1 MTLSAST
8 SSRRSQSPVN
18 IWPGFVDALAALL
31 IIVIF
36 LLMVFVISQFYLQN
50 TLSGREKA
58 LDSLTQQVSEL
69 AELLSLERQ
78 ANSDLNLSIEQ
89 LSAQL
94 QSSLG
99 EKDRMEATIGELT
112 SALRESEQSVTS
124 LIGDLEGA
132 SQQMESLQERLIE
145 EQRRNAEA
153 LADMESRYQEG
164 ESALMQERELTRKQ
178 RDALDLLNQQIAA
191 MRDQLATLNQALE
204 AAERKDEDNRVKISD
219 LGKRLN
225 VALAGKV
232 QELAKYRSEFFG
244 KLREVLGDRKD
255 IRVVGDRFVFQSEV
269 LFDSGSDALGLE
281 GQVQL
286 DRLARTLLEI
296 AATIPEGLDW
306 ILRIDGH
313 TDLVPISNERFRSN
327 WELSSARAISVVKF
341 LVKAGIPANRLAA
354 TGFGEFSPLDPQ
366 KDEIAFRRN
375 RRIEVKLTQR

>member
-1 MTLSAST
+1 MTLTA
-8 SSRRSQSPVN
+8 SSRRSRSPVN

-58 LDSLTQQVSEL
+58 LDSLSQQVSEL

-78 ANSDLNLSIEQ
+78 ANVDLNISIEQ
-89 LSAQL
+89 LSTQL

-112 SALRESEQSVTS
+112 SALRVNKETVAS
-124 LIGDLEGA
+124 LKGDLESTDRRMA
-132 SQQMESLQERLIE
+132 SLQERLIE
-145 EQRRNAEA
+145 EQRRNSEA
-153 LADMESRYQEG
+153 LANMESRYRRS
-164 ESALMQERELTRKQ
+164 ESALTQERDLTRKQ
-178 RDALDLLNQQIAA
+178 RDSLDLLNQQIAA
-191 MRDQLATLNQALE
+191 IRDQLAILNEALE
-204 AAERKDEDNRVKISD
+204 AVERKDKENLVKIAD

-225 VALAGKV
+225 VALAGRV

-244 KLREVLGDRKD
+244 RLREVLGDRKD

-296 AATIPEGLDW
+296 AATIPEDLDW

-313 TDLVPISNERFRSN
+313 TDLVPINNERFRSN
-327 WELSSARAISVVKF
+327 WELSAARAISVVKF

-354 TGFGEFSPLDPQ
+354 AGFGEFSPLDPQ

-375 RRIEVKLTQR
+375 RRIEIKLTQR

>member
-204 AAERKDEDNRVKISD
+204 AAERKDEENEVKISD

-375 RRIEVKLTQR
+375 RRIEVTLTQR

>member
-1 MTLSAST
+1 MTLTA
-8 SSRRSQSPVN
+8 SSRRSRSPVN

-36 LLMVFVISQFYLQN
+36 LLMVFVLSQFYLQN

-78 ANSDLNLSIEQ
+78 ANADLNLSIEQ

-99 EKDRMEATIGELT
+99 EKDRMETTIGELT
-112 SALRESEQSVTS
+112 SALRESKQSVTS
-124 LIGDLEGA
+124 LIGDLEGTNR
-132 SQQMESLQERLIE
+132 QMASLQERLIE
-145 EQRRNAEA
+145 EQQHNAEA
-153 LADMESRYQEG
+153 LADMESRHR
-164 ESALMQERELTRKQ
+164 ESKSMLAQERELTRKQ

-191 MRDQLATLNQALE
+191 MRSQLVALNEALE
-204 AAERKDEDNRVKISD
+204 AAEKKDEENQVKISN

-244 KLREVLGDRKD
+244 RLREVLGERKD

-286 DRLARTLLEI
+286 DRLAETLLEI
-296 AATIPEGLDW
+296 AVTIPEGLDW

-327 WELSSARAISVVKF
+327 WELSAARAISVVKF
-341 LVKAGIPANRLAA
+341 LVEVGIPANRLAA

-375 RRIEVKLTQR
+375 RRIEIKLTQH

>member
-1 MTLSAST
+1 MTLTA
-8 SSRRSQSPVN
+8 SSRRSRSPVN

-36 LLMVFVISQFYLQN
+36 LLMVFVLSQFYLQN

-78 ANSDLNLSIEQ
+78 ANADLNLSIEQ

-99 EKDRMEATIGELT
+99 EKDRMETTIGELT
-112 SALRESEQSVTS
+112 SSLRESKQSVTS
-124 LIGDLEGA
+124 LIGDLEGTN
-132 SQQMESLQERLIE
+132 QQMASLQERLIE
-145 EQRRNAEA
+145 EQQHNAEA
-153 LADMESRYQEG
+153 LADMESRHR
-164 ESALMQERELTRKQ
+164 ESKSMLAQERELTGKQ

-191 MRDQLATLNQALE
+191 MRSQLVALNEALE
-204 AAERKDEDNRVKISD
+204 AAEKKDEENQVKISN

-244 KLREVLGDRKD
+244 RLREVLGERKD

-286 DRLARTLLEI
+286 DRLAETLLEI
-296 AATIPEGLDW
+296 AVTIPEGLDW

-327 WELSSARAISVVKF
+327 WELSAARAISVVKF

-375 RRIEVKLTQR
+375 RRIEIKLTQH

>member
-1 MTLSAST
+1 MTLTA
-8 SSRRSQSPVN
+8 SSRRSRSPVN

-36 LLMVFVISQFYLQN
+36 LLMVFVLSQFYLQN

-58 LDSLTQQVSEL
+58 LDNLTQQVSEL

-78 ANSDLNLSIEQ
+78 ANADLNLSIEQ

-99 EKDRMEATIGELT
+99 EKDRMETTIGELT
-112 SALRESEQSVTS
+112 SSLRESKQSVTS
-124 LIGDLEGA
+124 LIGDLEGTN
-132 SQQMESLQERLIE
+132 QQMASLQERLIE
-145 EQRRNAEA
+145 EQQHNAEA
-153 LADMESRYQEG
+153 LADMESRHR
-164 ESALMQERELTRKQ
+164 ESKSMLAQERELTRKQ

-191 MRDQLATLNQALE
+191 MRSQLVALNEALE
-204 AAERKDEDNRVKISD
+204 AAEKKDEENQVKISN

-244 KLREVLGDRKD
+244 RLREVLGERKD
-255 IRVVGDRFVFQSEV
+255 VRVVGDRFVFQSEV

-286 DRLARTLLEI
+286 DRLAETLLEI
-296 AATIPEGLDW
+296 AVTIPEGLDW

-327 WELSSARAISVVKF
+327 WELSAARAISVVKF

-375 RRIEVKLTQR
+375 RRIEIKLTQH

>member
-1 MTLSAST
+1 MTLTA
-8 SSRRSQSPVN
+8 SSRRSRSPVN

-36 LLMVFVISQFYLQN
+36 LLMVFVLSQFYLQN

-78 ANSDLNLSIEQ
+78 ANADLNLSIEQ

-99 EKDRMEATIGELT
+99 EKDRMETTIGELT
-112 SALRESEQSVTS
+112 SSLRESKQSVTS
-124 LIGDLEGA
+124 LIGDLEGTN
-132 SQQMESLQERLIE
+132 QQMASLQERLIE
-145 EQRRNAEA
+145 EQQHNAEA
-153 LADMESRYQEG
+153 LADMESRHR
-164 ESALMQERELTRKQ
+164 ESKSMLAQERELTRKQ

-191 MRDQLATLNQALE
+191 MRSQLMALNEALE
-204 AAERKDEDNRVKISD
+204 AAEKKDEENQVKISN

-244 KLREVLGDRKD
+244 RLREVLGERKD

-286 DRLARTLLEI
+286 DRLAETLLEI
-296 AATIPEGLDW
+296 AVTIPEGLDW

-327 WELSSARAISVVKF
+327 WELSAARAISVVKF

-375 RRIEVKLTQR
+375 RRIEIKLTQH

>member
-1 MTLSAST
+1 MTLTA
-8 SSRRSQSPVN
+8 SSRRSRSPVN

-36 LLMVFVISQFYLQN
+36 LLMVFVLSQFYLQN

-78 ANSDLNLSIEQ
+78 ANADLNLSIEQ

-99 EKDRMEATIGELT
+99 EKDRMETTIGELT
-112 SALRESEQSVTS
+112 SSLRESKQSVTS
-124 LIGDLEGA
+124 LIGDLEGTN
-132 SQQMESLQERLIE
+132 QQMASLQERLIE
-145 EQRRNAEA
+145 EQQHNAEA
-153 LADMESRYQEG
+153 LADMESRHR
-164 ESALMQERELTRKQ
+164 ESKSMLAQERELTRKQ

-191 MRDQLATLNQALE
+191 MRSQLVALNEALE
-204 AAERKDEDNRVKISD
+204 AAEKKDEENQVKISN

-244 KLREVLGDRKD
+244 RLREVLGERKD

-269 LFDSGSDALGLE
+269 LFDSGADALGLE

-286 DRLARTLLEI
+286 DRLAETLLEI
-296 AATIPEGLDW
+296 AVTIPEGLDW

-327 WELSSARAISVVKF
+327 WELSAARAISVVKF

-375 RRIEVKLTQR
+375 RRIEIKLTQH

>member
-1 MTLSAST
+1 MTLTA
-8 SSRRSQSPVN
+8 SSRRSRSPVN

-36 LLMVFVISQFYLQN
+36 LLMVFVLSQFYLQN

-78 ANSDLNLSIEQ
+78 ANADLNLSIEQ

-99 EKDRMEATIGELT
+99 EKDRMETTIGELT
-112 SALRESEQSVTS
+112 SSLLESKQSVTS
-124 LIGDLEGA
+124 LIGDLEGTN
-132 SQQMESLQERLIE
+132 QQMASLQERLIE
-145 EQRRNAEA
+145 EQQHNAEA
-153 LADMESRYQEG
+153 LADMESRHR
-164 ESALMQERELTRKQ
+164 ESKSMLAQERELTRKQ

-191 MRDQLATLNQALE
+191 MRSQLVALNEALE
-204 AAERKDEDNRVKISD
+204 AAEKKDEENQVKISN

-244 KLREVLGDRKD
+244 RLREVLGERKD

-286 DRLARTLLEI
+286 DRLAETLLEI
-296 AATIPEGLDW
+296 AVTIPEGLDW

-327 WELSSARAISVVKF
+327 WELSAARAISVVKF

-375 RRIEVKLTQR
+375 RRIEIKLTQH

>member
-1 MTLSAST
+1 MTLTA
-8 SSRRSQSPVN
+8 SSRRSRSPVN

-36 LLMVFVISQFYLQN
+36 LLMVFVLSQFYLQN

-78 ANSDLNLSIEQ
+78 ANADLNLSIEQ

-99 EKDRMEATIGELT
+99 EKDRMETTIGELT
-112 SALRESEQSVTS
+112 SALRESKQSVTS
-124 LIGDLEGA
+124 LTGDLEGTN
-132 SQQMESLQERLIE
+132 QQMASLQERLIE
-145 EQRRNAEA
+145 EQQHNAEA
-153 LADMESRYQEG
+153 LADMESRHR
-164 ESALMQERELTRKQ
+164 ESKSMLAQERELTRKQ

-191 MRDQLATLNQALE
+191 MRSQLVALNEALE
-204 AAERKDEDNRVKISD
+204 AAEKKDEENQVKISN

-244 KLREVLGDRKD
+244 RLREVLGERKD

-286 DRLARTLLEI
+286 DRLAETLLEI

-327 WELSSARAISVVKF
+327 WELSAARAISVVKF
-341 LVKAGIPANRLAA
+341 LVEVGIPANRLAA

-375 RRIEVKLTQR
+375 RRIEIKLTQH

>member
-1 MTLSAST
+1 MTLTA
-8 SSRRSQSPVN
+8 SSRRSRSPVN

-36 LLMVFVISQFYLQN
+36 LLMVFVLSQFYLQN

-78 ANSDLNLSIEQ
+78 ANADLNLSIEQ

-99 EKDRMEATIGELT
+99 EKDRMETTIGELT
-112 SALRESEQSVTS
+112 SSLRESKQSVTS
-124 LIGDLEGA
+124 LIGDLEGTN
-132 SQQMESLQERLIE
+132 QQMASLQERLIE
-145 EQRRNAEA
+145 EQQHNAEA
-153 LADMESRYQEG
+153 LADMESRHR
-164 ESALMQERELTRKQ
+164 ESKSMLAQERELTRKQ

-191 MRDQLATLNQALE
+191 MRSQLVALNEALE
-204 AAERKDEDNRVKISD
+204 AAEKKDEENQVKISN

-244 KLREVLGDRKD
+244 RLREVLGERKD
-255 IRVVGDRFVFQSEV
+255 VRVVGDRFVFQSEV

-286 DRLARTLLEI
+286 DRLAETLLEI
-296 AATIPEGLDW
+296 AVTIPEGLDW

-327 WELSSARAISVVKF
+327 WELSAARAISVVKF
-341 LVKAGIPANRLAA
+341 LVKVGIPANRLAA

-375 RRIEVKLTQR
+375 RRIEIKLTQH

>member
-1 MTLSAST
+1 MTLT
-8 SSRRSQSPVN
+8 SLSRRSRPPIN

-50 TLSGREKA
+50 TLLGREKA
-58 LDSLTQQVSEL
+58 LDNMAQQVSEL

-78 ANSDLNLSIEQ
+78 ANVDLNLSIEQ
-89 LSAQL
+89 LSGQL

-99 EKDRMEATIGELT
+99 EKDGMEAAIGELT
-112 SALRESEQSVTS
+112 LALQESEQSIAS
-124 LIGDLEGA
+124 MKGDLENTGQRMA
-132 SQQMESLQERLIE
+132 SLQETLIE
-145 EQRRNAEA
+145 EQRRNSEA
-153 LADMESRYQEG
+153 LADMQSRYQESK
-164 ESALMQERELTRKQ
+164 SALVQERELTGKQ
-178 RDALDLLNQQIAA
+178 RDTLDLLNQQIAA
-191 MRDQLATLNQALE
+191 IRNQLAALNEALE
-204 AAERKDEDNRVKISD
+204 TAERKDEENQVKISD

-244 KLREVLGDRKD
+244 RLREVLGDRKD

-269 LFDSGSDALGLE
+269 LFDSGSDALALE

-296 AATIPEGLDW
+296 AATIPESLDW

-313 TDLVPISNERFRSN
+313 TDLVRINNERFRSN

-341 LVKAGIPANRLAA
+341 LVKAGIPPNRLAA
-354 TGFGEFSPLDPQ
+354 TGFGEFSPLDQ
-366 KDEIAFRRN
+366 KKDANAFRRN

>member
-1 MTLSAST
+1 MTLTA
-8 SSRRSQSPVN
+8 SSRRSRSPVN

-36 LLMVFVISQFYLQN
+36 LLMVFVLSQFYLQN

-78 ANSDLNLSIEQ
+78 ANADLNLSIEQ

-99 EKDRMEATIGELT
+99 EKDRMETTIGELT
-112 SALRESEQSVTS
+112 SALRKSKQSVTS
-124 LIGDLEGA
+124 LIGDLEGTN
-132 SQQMESLQERLIE
+132 QQMASLQERLIE
-145 EQRRNAEA
+145 EQQHNAEA
-153 LADMESRYQEG
+153 LADMESRHR
-164 ESALMQERELTRKQ
+164 ESKSMLAQERELTRKQ

-191 MRDQLATLNQALE
+191 MRSQLVALNEALE
-204 AAERKDEDNRVKISD
+204 AAEKKDEENQVKISN

-244 KLREVLGDRKD
+244 RLREVLGERKD

-286 DRLARTLLEI
+286 DRLAETLLEI
-296 AATIPEGLDW
+296 AVTIPEGLDW

-327 WELSSARAISVVKF
+327 WELSAARAISVVKF

-375 RRIEVKLTQR
+375 RRIEIKLTQH

>member
-1 MTLSAST
+1 MTLPA
-8 SSRRSQSPVN
+8 SSRRSRSPVN

-36 LLMVFVISQFYLQN
+36 LLMVFVLSQFYLQN

-78 ANSDLNLSIEQ
+78 ANADLNLSIEQ

-99 EKDRMEATIGELT
+99 EKDRMETTIGELT
-112 SALRESEQSVTS
+112 SSLRESKQSVTS
-124 LIGDLEGA
+124 LIGDLEGTN
-132 SQQMESLQERLIE
+132 QQMASLQERLIE
-145 EQRRNAEA
+145 EQQHNAEA
-153 LADMESRYQEG
+153 LADMESRHR
-164 ESALMQERELTRKQ
+164 ESKSMLAQERELTGKQ

-191 MRDQLATLNQALE
+191 MRSQLVALNEALE
-204 AAERKDEDNRVKISD
+204 AAEKKDEENQVKISN

-244 KLREVLGDRKD
+244 RLREVLGERKD

-269 LFDSGSDALGLE
+269 LFDSGADALGLE

-286 DRLARTLLEI
+286 DRLAETLLEI
-296 AATIPEGLDW
+296 AVTIPEGLDW

-327 WELSSARAISVVKF
+327 WELSAARAISVVKF

-375 RRIEVKLTQR
+375 RRIEIKLTQH

>member
-1 MTLSAST
+1 MTST
-8 SSRRSQSPVN
+8 SLSRRSRPPIN

-50 TLSGREKA
+50 TLLGREKA
-58 LDSLTQQVSEL
+58 LDNMTQQVSEL

-78 ANSDLNLSIEQ
+78 ANVDLNLSIEQ
-89 LSAQL
+89 LSGQL

-99 EKDRMEATIGELT
+99 EKDRMEAAIGELT
-112 SALRESEQSVTS
+112 SALQESGQSVAS
-124 LIGDLEGA
+124 LKGDLENPGQRMA
-132 SQQMESLQERLIE
+132 SLQETLIE
-145 EQRRNAEA
+145 EQRRNSEA
-153 LADMESRYQEG
+153 LADMQSRYQESK
-164 ESALMQERELTRKQ
+164 SALVQERELTGKQ
-178 RDALDLLNQQIAA
+178 RDTLDLLNQQIAA
-191 MRDQLATLNQALE
+191 IRNQLAGLNEALE
-204 AAERKDEDNRVKISD
+204 AAERKDEENQVKISD

-244 KLREVLGDRKD
+244 RLREVLGDRKD

-269 LFDSGSDALGLE
+269 LFDSGSDALALE

-286 DRLARTLLEI
+286 DRLAQTLLEI
-296 AATIPEGLDW
+296 AATIPESLDW

-313 TDLVPISNERFRSN
+313 TDLVRINNERFRSN

-341 LVKAGIPANRLAA
+341 LVKAGIPPNRLAA
-354 TGFGEFSPLDPQ
+354 TGFGEFSPLAQQ
-366 KDEIAFRRN
+366 KDVNAFRRN
-375 RRIEVKLTQR
+375 RRIEIKLTQR

>member
-1 MTLSAST
+1 MGLTAF
-8 SSRRSQSPVN
+8 SRRSQSPVN

-36 LLMVFVISQFYLQN
+36 LLMVFVVSQFYLQN

-58 LDSLTQQVSEL
+58 LDSLTQQMSEL

-78 ANSDLNLSIEQ
+78 ANADLNLSIEQ
-89 LSAQL
+89 LSTQL

-132 SQQMESLQERLIE
+132 SRQMVSLQERLIE

-153 LADMESRYQEG
+153 LADMESRHREG

-191 MRDQLATLNQALE
+191 MRNQLASLNQALE
-204 AAERKDEDNRVKISD
+204 AAEKKDEENKVKISD

-244 KLREVLGDRKD
+244 RLREVLGDRKD

-281 GQVQL
+281 GQGQL
-286 DRLARTLLEI
+286 DQLAQTLLEI

-313 TDLVPISNERFRSN
+313 TDLVPINNERFHSN

-354 TGFGEFSPLDPQ
+354 TGFGEFSPLDLQ

-375 RRIEVKLTQR
+375 RRIEIKLTQR

>member
-1 MTLSAST
+1 MTLTA
-8 SSRRSQSPVN
+8 SSRRSRSPVN

-36 LLMVFVISQFYLQN
+36 LLMVFVLSQFYLQN

-78 ANSDLNLSIEQ
+78 ANADLNLSIEQ

-99 EKDRMEATIGELT
+99 EKDRMETTIGELT
-112 SALRESEQSVTS
+112 SALRESKQSVTS
-124 LIGDLEGA
+124 LTGDLEGTN
-132 SQQMESLQERLIE
+132 QQMASLQERLIE
-145 EQRRNAEA
+145 EQQHNAEA
-153 LADMESRYQEG
+153 LADMESRHR
-164 ESALMQERELTRKQ
+164 ESKSMLAQERELTRKQ

-191 MRDQLATLNQALE
+191 MRSQLVALNEALE
-204 AAERKDEDNRVKISD
+204 AAEKKDEENQVKISN

-244 KLREVLGDRKD
+244 RLREVLGERKD

-286 DRLARTLLEI
+286 DRLAETLLEI
-296 AATIPEGLDW
+296 AVTIPEGLDW

-327 WELSSARAISVVKF
+327 WELSAARAISVVKF

-375 RRIEVKLTQR
+375 RRIEIKLTQH

>member
-1 MTLSAST
+1 MTLTA
-8 SSRRSQSPVN
+8 SSRRSRSPVN

-36 LLMVFVISQFYLQN
+36 LLMVFVLSQFYLQN

-78 ANSDLNLSIEQ
+78 ANADLNLSIEQ

-99 EKDRMEATIGELT
+99 EKDRMETTIGELT
-112 SALRESEQSVTS
+112 SALRESKQSVTS
-124 LIGDLEGA
+124 LIGDLEGTNR
-132 SQQMESLQERLIE
+132 QMASLQERLIE
-145 EQRRNAEA
+145 EQQHNAEA
-153 LADMESRYQEG
+153 LADMESRHR
-164 ESALMQERELTRKQ
+164 ESKSMLAQERELTRKQ

-191 MRDQLATLNQALE
+191 MRSQLVALNEALE
-204 AAERKDEDNRVKISD
+204 AAEKKDEENQVKISN

-244 KLREVLGDRKD
+244 RLREVLGERKD

-286 DRLARTLLEI
+286 DRLAETLLEI

-327 WELSSARAISVVKF
+327 WELSAARAISVVKF

-375 RRIEVKLTQR
+375 RRIEIKLTQH

>member
-1 MTLSAST
+1 MTLT
-8 SSRRSQSPVN
+8 SLSRRSRSPIN

-50 TLSGREKA
+50 TLLGREKA
-58 LDSLTQQVSEL
+58 LDNMAQQMSEL

-78 ANSDLNLSIEQ
+78 ANVDLNLSIEQ
-89 LSAQL
+89 LSGQL

-99 EKDRMEATIGELT
+99 EKDRMEAAIGELT
-112 SALRESEQSVTS
+112 SALHESEQSVAS
-124 LIGDLEGA
+124 LKGNLENTGQRMA
-132 SQQMESLQERLIE
+132 SLQETLIE
-145 EQRRNAEA
+145 EQRRNSEA
-153 LADMESRYQEG
+153 LANMQSRYQESK
-164 ESALMQERELTRKQ
+164 SALVQERELTGKQ
-178 RDALDLLNQQIAA
+178 RDTLDLLNQQIAA
-191 MRDQLATLNQALE
+191 IRNQLAGLNEALE
-204 AAERKDEDNRVKISD
+204 AAERKDEKNQVRISD

-244 KLREVLGDRKD
+244 RLREVLGDRKD

-269 LFDSGSDALGLE
+269 LFDSGSDALALE

-296 AATIPEGLDW
+296 AATIPESLDW

-313 TDLVPISNERFRSN
+313 TDLVRINNERFRSN

-341 LVKAGIPANRLAA
+341 LVKAGIPPNRLAA
-354 TGFGEFSPLDPQ
+354 TGFGEFSPLDQ
-366 KDEIAFRRN
+366 KKDANAFRRN
-375 RRIEVKLTQR
+375 RRIEIKLTQR

>member
-1 MTLSAST
+1 MTLTA
-8 SSRRSQSPVN
+8 SSRRSRSPVN

-36 LLMVFVISQFYLQN
+36 LLMVFVLSQFYLQN

-78 ANSDLNLSIEQ
+78 ANADLNLSIEQ

-99 EKDRMEATIGELT
+99 EKDRMETTIGELT
-112 SALRESEQSVTS
+112 SSLRESKQSVTS
-124 LIGDLEGA
+124 LIGDLEGTN
-132 SQQMESLQERLIE
+132 QQMASLQERLIE
-145 EQRRNAEA
+145 EQQHNAEA
-153 LADMESRYQEG
+153 LADMESRHR
-164 ESALMQERELTRKQ
+164 ESKSMLAQERELTRKQ

-191 MRDQLATLNQALE
+191 MRSQLVALNEALE
-204 AAERKDEDNRVKISD
+204 AAEKKDEENQVKISN

-244 KLREVLGDRKD
+244 RLREVLGERKD

-286 DRLARTLLEI
+286 DRLAETLLEI
-296 AATIPEGLDW
+296 AVTIPEGLDW

-327 WELSSARAISVVKF
+327 WELSAARAISVVKF
-341 LVKAGIPANRLAA
+341 LVKVGIPANRLAA

-375 RRIEVKLTQR
+375 RRIEIKLTQH

>member
-1 MTLSAST
+1 MTLTA
-8 SSRRSQSPVN
+8 SSRRSRSPVN

-36 LLMVFVISQFYLQN
+36 LLMVFVLSQFYLQN

-78 ANSDLNLSIEQ
+78 ANADLNLSIEQ

-99 EKDRMEATIGELT
+99 EKDRMETTIGELT
-112 SALRESEQSVTS
+112 SSLRESKQSVTS
-124 LIGDLEGA
+124 LIGDLEGTN
-132 SQQMESLQERLIE
+132 QQMASLQERLIE
-145 EQRRNAEA
+145 EQQHNAEA
-153 LADMESRYQEG
+153 LADMESRHR
-164 ESALMQERELTRKQ
+164 ESKSMLAQERELTGKQ

-191 MRDQLATLNQALE
+191 MRSQLMALNEALE
-204 AAERKDEDNRVKISD
+204 AAEKKDEENQVKISN

-244 KLREVLGDRKD
+244 RLREVLGERKD

-286 DRLARTLLEI
+286 DRLAETLLEI
-296 AATIPEGLDW
+296 AVTIPEGLDW

-327 WELSSARAISVVKF
+327 WELSAARAISVVKF

-375 RRIEVKLTQR
+375 RRIEIKLTQH

>member
-1 MTLSAST
+1 MTLTA
-8 SSRRSQSPVN
+8 SSRRSRSPVN

-36 LLMVFVISQFYLQN
+36 LLMVFVLSQFYLQN

-78 ANSDLNLSIEQ
+78 ANADLNLSIEQ

-99 EKDRMEATIGELT
+99 EKDRMETTIGELT
-112 SALRESEQSVTS
+112 SSLRESKQSVTS
-124 LIGDLEGA
+124 LIGDLEGTN
-132 SQQMESLQERLIE
+132 QQMASLQERLIE
-145 EQRRNAEA
+145 EQQHNAEA
-153 LADMESRYQEG
+153 LADMESRHR
-164 ESALMQERELTRKQ
+164 ESKSMLAQERELTGKQ
-178 RDALDLLNQQIAA
+178 HDALDLLNQQIAA
-191 MRDQLATLNQALE
+191 MRSQLMALNEALE
-204 AAERKDEDNRVKISD
+204 AAEKKDEENQVKISN

-244 KLREVLGDRKD
+244 RLREVLGERKD

-286 DRLARTLLEI
+286 DRLAETLLEI
-296 AATIPEGLDW
+296 AVTIPEGLDW

-327 WELSSARAISVVKF
+327 WELSAARAISVVKF

-375 RRIEVKLTQR
+375 RRIEIKLTQH

>member
-1 MTLSAST
+1 MTLTAF
-8 SSRRSQSPVN
+8 SRRSQAPVN

-36 LLMVFVISQFYLQN
+36 LLMVFVVSQFYLQN

-132 SQQMESLQERLIE
+132 SRQMASLQERLIE

-153 LADMESRYQEG
+153 LADMESRHQEG
-164 ESALMQERELTRKQ
+164 ESALMRDRELTRKQ

-191 MRDQLATLNQALE
+191 MRNQLATLNQALE
-204 AAERKDEDNRVKISD
+204 AAERKDEENKVKISD

-244 KLREVLGDRKD
+244 KLREVLGERKD

-269 LFDSGSDALGLE
+269 LFDSGSDALGIE
-281 GQVQL
+281 GQGQL
-286 DRLARTLLEI
+286 EQLARTLLEI

-366 KDEIAFRRN
+366 KDEISFRRN
-375 RRIEVKLTQR
+375 RRIEIKLTQR

>member
-1 MTLSAST
+1 MTST
-8 SSRRSQSPVN
+8 SLSRRSRPPIN

-50 TLSGREKA
+50 TLLGREKA
-58 LDSLTQQVSEL
+58 LDNMTQQVSEL

-78 ANSDLNLSIEQ
+78 ANVDLNLSIEQ
-89 LSAQL
+89 LSSQL

-99 EKDRMEATIGELT
+99 EKDRMEAAISELT
-112 SALRESEQSVTS
+112 SALQESEQSVAS
-124 LIGDLEGA
+124 LKGNLENTGQRMA
-132 SQQMESLQERLIE
+132 SLQETLIE
-145 EQRRNAEA
+145 EQRRNSEA
-153 LADMESRYQEG
+153 LADMQSRYQESK
-164 ESALMQERELTRKQ
+164 SALVQERELTGKQ
-178 RDALDLLNQQIAA
+178 RDTLDLLNQQIAA
-191 MRDQLATLNQALE
+191 IRNQLATLNEALE
-204 AAERKDEDNRVKISD
+204 AAERKDEKNQVRISN

-244 KLREVLGDRKD
+244 QLREVLGDRKD

-269 LFDSGSDALGLE
+269 LFDSGSDDLALE
-281 GQVQL
+281 GQIQL
-286 DRLARTLLEI
+286 DRLAQTLLEI
-296 AATIPEGLDW
+296 ATRIPENLDW

-313 TDLVPISNERFRSN
+313 TDLVRISNERFHSN

-341 LVKAGIPANRLAA
+341 LVKAGIPPNRLAA
-354 TGFGEFSPLDPQ
+354 TGFGEFSPLDQ
-366 KDEIAFRRN
+366 KKDANAFRRN